1 MAVGKLDYTVH
12 NYMEDIV
19 AELIAQ
25 RQMEDTDFEF
35 CERCLMDI
43 SAIMLNALEPQ
54 YVKVKA
60 KLAELDEA
68 AVANLNRLLDEAAR
82 QVKANPHH
90 GRDDNGGYHLEN
102 FSERMVKQ
110 VLEEFLANLSE
121 IELEPDMIPLVAA
134 MVLNQ
139 TKPRYAVT
147 TRGGAYKR
155 LAQLDHQFTPMTI
168 SCIYNVIR
176 QLKDM
181 N

>member
-54 YVKVKA
+54 YVQVKA

-68 AVANLNRLLDEAAR
+68 EVA
-82 QVKANPHH
+82 
-90 GRDDNGGYHLEN
+90 
-102 FSERMVKQ
+102 
-110 VLEEFLANLSE
+110 
-121 IELEPDMIPLVAA
+121 
-134 MVLNQ
+134 
-139 TKPRYAVT
+139 
-147 TRGGAYKR
+147 
-155 LAQLDHQFTPMTI
+155 
-168 SCIYNVIR
+168 
-176 QLKDM
+176 
-181 N
+181 